1 MTRPSA
7 SLPPEYFERMFQS
20 ADDPWDLETSAY
32 EQAKYAHSIRALE
45 NRRYDSGFE
54 VGCAKGVLTG
64 LLAPSCR
71 SLLAVDVS
79 GTALRAART
88 RCEASDHVS
97 FANMAFPGLAPAN
110 SFDLVV
116 LSEVA
121 YYWSDQDLGAA
132 ADWLLSHLV
141 SGGDLLLVHWTGKTD
156 YPQSGDEAVLKL
168 RALLGDRIE
177 VTRAERMA
185 KYRLDLWRRQ
195 P

>member
-20 ADDPWDLETSAY
+20 ADDPWDLETSGY

-64 LLAPSCR
+64 LLAPSCC

-88 RCEASDHVS
+88 RCEANDHVS
-97 FANMAFPGLAPAN
+97 FANMAFPGLTPAN

-121 YYWSDQDLGAA
+121 YYWSDQDLSAA

-141 SGGDLLLVHWTGKTD
+141 SGGDLLLVHWTGETD

-168 RALLGDRIE
+168 RVLLGDRIE